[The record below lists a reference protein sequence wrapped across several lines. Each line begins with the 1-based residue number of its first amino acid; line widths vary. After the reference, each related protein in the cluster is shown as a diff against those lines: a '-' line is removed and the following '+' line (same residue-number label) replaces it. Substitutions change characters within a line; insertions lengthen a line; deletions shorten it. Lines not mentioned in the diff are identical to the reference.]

1 MPRGRPL
8 MELTLTAEERSTL
21 TRWTRRPTT
30 AQALARRARLVLAA
44 AEGRSNKDV
53 ATALRI
59 TEPTVGKWRRRFL
72 TYRLEGLL
80 DEPRPGAPRTIG
92 DADVE
97 RVIALTL
104 ESAPRDATH
113 WSTRSMATAT
123 GFSQSSISRIWRAF
137 ALAPHRSETF
147 KLSTDPLF
155 IEKVRD
161 VVGLYLAPPE
171 RALVLSVDEK
181 SQIQALDRTAPMLPL
196 RPGQVERHTHDY
208 ARHGTT
214 SLFAALDV
222 ASGTVIGECH
232 RRHRAIEFRA
242 FLDTVEASV
251 PSDLEIH
258 VILDNYS
265 THKTALIKRWLVKHP
280 RYHLHF
286 TPTSA
291 SWLNLI
297 ERFFAL
303 LTEKQVRR
311 GTHRSTAE
319 LEAAIL
325 AYLAIHN
332 ENPKP
337 FIWTKTADQIL
348 ANVAR
353 FCRRTLDSGH

>member
-1 MPRGRPL
+1 
-8 MELTLTAEERSTL
+8 LTAEEEARL
-21 TRWTRRPTT
+21 NDWTRRPTT
-30 AQALARRARLVLAA
+30 AQALALRARVVLGAA
-44 AEGRSNKDV
+44 VGRSNKDIA
-53 ATALRI
+53 ATLRI

-72 TYRLEGLL
+72 AQRLDGLL

-97 RVIALTL
+97 RLIALTL

-113 WSTRSMATAT
+113 WSTRSMAAAT
-123 GFSQSSISRIWRAF
+123 GYSQSSISRIWRAF
-137 ALAPHRSETF
+137 ALAPHRTETF

-161 VVGLYLAPPE
+161 IVGLYLTPPE

-181 SQIQALDRTAPMLPL
+181 TQIQALDRTAPMLPM

-208 ARHGTT
+208 ERHGTT

-222 ASGTVIGECH
+222 ATGQVVGECH
-232 RRHRAIEFRA
+232 RRHRAVEFRA
-242 FLDTVEASV
+242 FLDTIEASV
-251 PSDLEIH
+251 AADLEIH
-258 VILDNYS
+258 VILDNVS
-265 THKTALIKRWLVKHP
+265 THKTPLIRRWLVSHP

-291 SWLNLI
+291 SWINLV

-311 GTHRSTAE
+311 GAHRSTVE
-319 LEAAIL
+319 LERAIL
-325 AYLAIHN
+325 AYLDIHN
-332 ENPKP
+332 ENPRP
-337 FIWTKTADQIL
+337 FIWTKSADQIL
-348 ANVAR
+348 ASLAR
-353 FCRRTLDSGH
+353 YCRRTLDSGH

>member
-8 MELTLTAEERSTL
+8 AELTLTSEDRDTL
-21 TRWTRRPTT
+21 LDWTRRPKT
-30 AQALARRARLVLAA
+30 AQALALRARVVLAA
-44 AEGRSNKDV
+44 AEGRPND
-53 ATALRI
+53 AIAAELRI
-59 TEPTVGKWRRRFL
+59 NPRTVGKWRRRFL
-72 TYRLEGLL
+72 AARLDGLL

-113 WSTRSMATAT
+113 WSTRSMAAAS
-123 GFSQSSISRIWRAF
+123 GYSQSSISRIWRAF

-161 VVGLYLAPPE
+161 IVGLYLAPPE

-181 SQIQALDRTAPMLPL
+181 TQIQALDRTAPMLPM

-208 ARHGTT
+208 ERHGTT

-222 ASGTVIGECH
+222 ATGQVIGECH
-232 RRHRAIEFRA
+232 RRHRAVEFRA
-242 FLDTVEASV
+242 FLDRIETAV
-251 PSDLEIH
+251 PSDLEVH
-258 VILDNYS
+258 VILDNVS
-265 THKTALIKRWLVKHP
+265 THKTPLIRRWLVTHP
-280 RYHLHF
+280 RYHFHF

-291 SWLNLI
+291 SWINLV

-311 GTHRSTAE
+311 GAHRSTVE
-319 LEAAIL
+319 LEQAIR
-325 AYLAIHN
+325 AYLDIHN
-332 ENPKP
+332 ENPRP
-337 FIWTKTADQIL
+337 FIWTKSADQIL

-353 FCRRTLDSGH
+353 FCQRTLDSGH

>member
-1 MPRGRPL
+1 MSRGRPL
-8 MELTLTAEERSTL
+8 RELTVTAEERTTL
-21 TRWTRRPTT
+21 IRWTRRPKT
-30 AQALARRARLVLAA
+30 AQALALRARLVLAA

-53 ATALRI
+53 AAALLI

-72 TYRLEGLL
+72 AGRLDGLL

-92 DADVE
+92 DAEVE

-104 ESAPRDATH
+104 ESAPRDATQ
-113 WSTRSMATAT
+113 WSTRSMAAVT
-123 GFSQSSISRIWRAF
+123 GFSQTSISRIWRAF
-137 ALAPHRSETF
+137 ALAPHRTETF
-147 KLSTDPLF
+147 KLSADPLF

-161 VVGLYLAPPE
+161 IVGLYLAPPA

-181 SQIQALDRTAPMLPL
+181 SQIQALDRTQPMLPL

-214 SLFAALDV
+214 SLFAALDI
-222 ASGTVIGECH
+222 ASGKVIGECH
-232 RRHRAIEFRA
+232 RRHRSVEFRA
-242 FLDTVEASV
+242 FLDTIEASV
-251 PSDLEIH
+251 PPELEVH
-258 VILDNYS
+258 VILDNYG
-265 THKTALIKRWLVKHP
+265 THKTALIHRWLAKHP

-291 SWLNLI
+291 SWINLV

-319 LEAAIL
+319 LERAIL
-325 AYLAIHN
+325 DYLAIHN
-332 ENPKP
+332 EHPKP
-337 FIWTKTADQIL
+337 FVWTKTADQIL